1 MAKASDGK
9 NGSTSRNMRAKKTTT
24 VAGAAKGPQP
34 VPPVAPA
41 SFKAHENGDMEE
53 QIRQRAYELYEQDG
67 RQEGRDQEY
76 WLRAEAEI
84 RGRRSA

>member
-1 MAKASDGK
+1 MAKASEG
-9 NGSTSRNMRAKKTTT
+9 NNSSTKTTRGKKPAVT
-24 VAGAAKGPQP
+24 STAKGPQV
-34 VPPVAPA
+34 VPPVATA
-41 SFKAHENGDMEE
+41 GFKAHENGDVED
-53 QIRQRAYELYEQDG
+53 QIRQRAYELYEQEG

>member
-9 NGSTSRNMRAKKTTT
+9 NGSSARMARNKKMADST
-24 VAGAAKGPQP
+24 GKR
-34 VPPVAPA
+34 PVAIAPP
-41 SFKAHENGDMEE
+41 SFKADGNLEE
-53 QIRQRAYELYEQDG
+53 QVRQRAYELYEQDG

-76 WLRAEAEI
+76 WFRAEAEI

>member
-1 MAKASDGK
+1 MAKASNGK
-9 NGSTSRNMRAKKTTT
+9 NGGSSARTTRGKKTFSEMSESKRP
-24 VAGAAKGPQP
+24 VA
-34 VPPVAPA
+34 VAPA
-41 SFKAHENGDMEE
+41 AFKDNGDLEE
-53 QIRQRAYELYEQDG
+53 QIRQRAYELYEQEG

>member
-9 NGSTSRNMRAKKTTT
+9 NGSNVRTARNKKTTNIDKP
-24 VAGAAKGPQP
+24 AKGPVA
-34 VPPVAPA
+34 VPAVA
-41 SFKAHENGDMEE
+41 FKADGDVEE
-53 QIRQRAYELYEQDG
+53 RIRQRAYELYEQEG

-84 RGRRSA
+84 RGRRTA

>member
-1 MAKASDGK
+1 MAKAPTGK
-9 NGSTSRNMRAKKTTT
+9 NGGRTTKKTTSIT
-24 VAGAAKGPQP
+24 EGASKRPVP
-34 VPPVAPA
+34 VPPAA
-41 SFKAHENGDMEE
+41 SKTDGNLED
-53 QIRQRAYELYEQDG
+53 QIRQRAYELYEQEG